1 LHIYIYIY
9 IHTVGESYCML
20 TTCQVFTMSA
30 TCAVVCSRT
39 YSIFKIVVATRLL
52 SINILRSPH
61 VTDTV
66 TPARNSGL
74 AKMVSALLK
83 RCLLAVWRKSSV
95 CITGRISF
103 IMDKH
108 CTGSSK
114 IERSS
119 K

>member
-1 LHIYIYIY
+1 
-9 IHTVGESYCML
+9 ML

-39 YSIFKIVVATRLL
+39 YSILSIVVATRLL

-61 VTDTV
+61 VTDNV

-83 RCLLAVWRKSSV
+83 RRLIAVLRKSSV
-95 CITGRISF
+95 CIAGRISF
-103 IMDKH
+103 IMDKQR
-108 CTGSSK
+108 TGSSK
-114 IERSS
+114 IERNN